1 MLIPDRDFIVRTLV
15 DLVRIN
21 SVNPSISPDGAGEA
35 EIGAY
40 VARTLAALGLETAI
54 YEPQPG
60 RTTAVGTLRGTG
72 GGRSLMLN
80 AHADTV
86 GVDAMADPF
95 SAGIRDGRLYGR
107 GAHDMKGSLAAGI
120 GAIKL
125 LSDARIRL
133 RGDLVVAAVADE
145 EYGSL
150 GTADLITRIKTDA
163 AIVTEPTNLDVC
175 LAHKGYLWIDVETH
189 GKAAHGSR
197 FTEGVD
203 AVMRMGR
210 FLAELERL
218 EVALRTGPAHPLVGP
233 PSLHAATVNGGS
245 GLSTYAAQCRL
256 QIERRT
262 VPGERV
268 DTAVGQIRA
277 IADRLAAAD
286 PGFSA
291 TVQSFFAREP
301 FEVAPDACIVRV
313 LAAEAAAVL
322 GRTPAF
328 VGDTP
333 WMDAALLAEAGIE
346 TVVMGPIGAGEHSA
360 VEWVDVD
367 SVVTMAEI
375 LARTAVAYCGIDTR
389 ADSA

>member
-1 MLIPDRDFIVRTLV
+1 MLTPDRDFIVRALV

-21 SVNPSISPDGAGEA
+21 SVNPGISPDGAGEA
-35 EIGAY
+35 AIAAY
-40 VARTLAALGLETAI
+40 VARTLASLGLETAT
-54 YEPQPG
+54 YEPRPG

-72 GGRSLMLN
+72 GGWSLMLN

-86 GVDAMADPF
+86 GTDAMADPF
-95 SAGIRDGRLYGR
+95 GAEIRDGRLYGR

-120 GAIKL
+120 GAAKML
-125 LSDARIRL
+125 ADSAVRL

-163 AIVTEPTNLDVC
+163 AIVTEPTNLAVC
-175 LAHKGYLWIDVETH
+175 LAHKGYIWVDVETH

-197 FTEGVD
+197 FSEGVD

-210 FLAELERL
+210 FLAELDRL

-233 PSLHAATVNGGS
+233 PSLHAATINGGS
-245 GLSTYAAQCRL
+245 GLSTYSAQCRL

-262 VPGERV
+262 IPGETA
-268 DTAVGQIRA
+268 DGAVGQIQA

-286 PGFSA
+286 PSFSA
-291 TVQSFFAREP
+291 TVRPFFAREP
-301 FEVAPDACIVRV
+301 FEVAPNAPIVRV
-313 LAAEAAAVL
+313 LAGEAAAVL
-322 GRTPAF
+322 GHTPAF

-333 WMDAALLAEAGIE
+333 WMDAALLAAAGIE

-375 LARTAVAYCGIDTR
+375 LARTAVAYC
-389 ADSA
+389 A

>member
-1 MLIPDRDFIVRTLV
+1 
-15 DLVRIN
+15 
-21 SVNPSISPDGAGEA
+21 
-35 EIGAY
+35 
-40 VARTLAALGLETAI
+40 
-54 YEPQPG
+54 
-60 RTTAVGTLRGTG
+60 
-72 GGRSLMLN
+72 MLN

-86 GVDAMADPF
+86 GVDGMADPF
-95 SAGIRDGRLYGR
+95 GAEIRDGRLYGR

-120 GAIKL
+120 GAAKML
-125 LSDARIRL
+125 ADAGVRL
-133 RGDLVVAAVADE
+133 RGDFVVAAVADE

-150 GTADLITRIKTDA
+150 GTADLITRVRTDA
-163 AIVTEPTNLDVC
+163 AIVTEPTNLEVC
-175 LAHKGYLWIDVETH
+175 LAHKGYIWIDVETH

-218 EVALRTGPAHPLVGP
+218 EAALRTGPAHPLVGP
-233 PSLHAATVNGGS
+233 PSLHAATINGGS
-245 GLSTYAAQCRL
+245 GLSTYAAHCRL

-262 VPGERV
+262 IPGETV
-268 DTAVGQIRA
+268 DAAVGQIRA

-286 PGFSA
+286 PTFSA
-291 TVQSFFAREP
+291 TVRSFFAREP
-301 FEVAPDACIVRV
+301 FEVSPDAPHRPR
-313 LAAEAAAVL
+313 AGRARRPAVL

-367 SVVTMAEI
+367 SVVKMAEI
-375 LARTAVAYCGIDTR
+375 LARTAVGYC
-389 ADSA
+389 A

>member
-1 MLIPDRDFIVRTLV
+1 MLTPDRDFIVRTLV
-15 DLVRIN
+15 GLVRIN

-35 EIGAY
+35 EIAAY
-40 VARTLAALGLETAI
+40 VARTLAALGLDVTT
-54 YEPQPG
+54 YVPQPG
-60 RTTAVGTLRGTG
+60 RATAVGTWRGTG

-86 GVDAMADPF
+86 GVDGMTDPF
-95 SAGIRDGRLYGR
+95 GAEIRDGRLYGR

-120 GAIKL
+120 GAAKML
-125 LSDARIRL
+125 ADAGVRL
-133 RGDLVVAAVADE
+133 RGDFVVAAVADE

-150 GTADLITRIKTDA
+150 GTTDLLTRCRTDA
-163 AIVTEPTNLDVC
+163 AIVTEPTNLEVC
-175 LAHKGYLWIDVETH
+175 LAHKGYIWVDVETY

-233 PSLHAATVNGGS
+233 PSLHAATINGGS
-245 GLSTYAAQCRL
+245 GLSSYAAQCRL

-262 VPGERV
+262 VPGETV
-268 DTAVGQIRA
+268 EGAVGEIRA
-277 IADRLAAAD
+277 IADRLAASD
-286 PGFSA
+286 PSFAA
-291 TVQSFFAREP
+291 TVGTFFAREP
-301 FEVAPDACIVRV
+301 FQVSPDAHIVRA
-313 LAAEAAAVL
+313 LAGEAAAVL

-333 WMDAALLAEAGIE
+333 WMDAALLANAGIE
-346 TVVMGPIGAGEHSA
+346 TVVMGPTGAGEHSA
-360 VEWVDVD
+360 VEWVDVE
-367 SVVTMAEI
+367 SVVKMAEI
-375 LARTAVAYCGIDTR
+375 LARTAVAYC
-389 ADSA
+389 A